1 MTIYLSSG
9 PRRFLLTCS
18 MFMCKQKGHD
28 TTIRDQSHPYRRPRW
43 IIIISQQMQNH
54 RAATTMLFHY
64 ATEELSKSIGPGLKP
79 VNGMDLPGEYW
90 WIRRLS
96 GGRALPGRQTEDT
109 RSVRNNYIHE
119 WAAEMRPRIQEE
131 GITLSE
137 YNKQSKVTVASAIKY
152 RLQSM
157 AADQEQ
163 RVQLGRIQNVFQN
176 RN

>member
-1 MTIYLSSG
+1 MEWTFLVNTDESADYLAA
-9 PRRFLLTCS
+9 
-18 MFMCKQKGHD
+18 GHN
-28 TTIRDQSHPYRRPRW
+28 Q
-43 IIIISQQMQNH
+43 
-54 RAATTMLFHY
+54 
-64 ATEELSKSIGPGLKP
+64 G
-79 VNGMDLPGEYW
+79 
-90 WIRRLS
+90 
-96 GGRALPGRQTEDT
+96 DT

>member
-1 MTIYLSSG
+1 
-9 PRRFLLTCS
+9 
-18 MFMCKQKGHD
+18 
-28 TTIRDQSHPYRRPRW
+28 
-43 IIIISQQMQNH
+43 
-54 RAATTMLFHY
+54 
-64 ATEELSKSIGPGLKP
+64 
-79 VNGMDLPGEYW
+79 
-90 WIRRLS
+90 
-96 GGRALPGRQTEDT
+96 
-109 RSVRNNYIHE
+109 
-119 WAAEMRPRIQEE
+119 MRPRIQEE